1 MLDGKLE
8 SFTPKVQ
15 YEEKLLVGEYL
26 GEIIANGKIATT
38 VQATSG
44 KIARIAGW
52 IEKSY
57 VEE

>member
-1 MLDGKLE
+1 MDGKLE

-44 KIARIAGW
+44 KIARIAG
-52 IEKSY
+52 
-57 VEE
+57 